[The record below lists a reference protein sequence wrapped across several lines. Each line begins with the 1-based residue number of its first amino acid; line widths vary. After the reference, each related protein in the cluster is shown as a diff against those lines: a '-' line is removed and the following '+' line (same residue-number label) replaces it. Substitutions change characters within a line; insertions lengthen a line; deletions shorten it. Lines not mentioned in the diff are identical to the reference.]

1 MTSDR
6 YREMQTSEEG
16 DVAYVRPDMAAGLGH
31 SCAIAAQVMLFS
43 LGCIV
48 TSLVRSHGDSRRVV
62 LLRQGIPCG
71 LIEIGDTRSKVS
83 LMSPQDYGW
92 LTENL
97 VTFTSASGDLE

>member
-1 MTSDR
+1 VTSDR
-6 YREMQTSEEG
+6 YREMQTAEDGE
-16 DVAYVRPDMAAGLGH
+16 VIYVRPDTAAGLSH
-31 SCAIAAQVMLFS
+31 SCAVASQVMLFS

-48 TSLVRSHGDSRRVV
+48 ASLVRPHGDSRRVV
-62 LLRQGIPCG
+62 LLRQGVPCG

-97 VTFTSASGDLE
+97 VTFASASGDLE